1 MAEYNF
7 NNILAELR
15 KGADI
20 DDVMKSFTTQVNA
33 ALEQRKNDKQYLDKQ
48 YEVLAADWNNTV
60 RVYVSAN
67 GLPRGIQKQ
76 EQLFVD
82 SETIAYLF
90 ETFMGIVLAFAQIA
104 EIAKATPKPGPTT
117 KWNVNQTPPA
127 SSNTNIEW
135 ADIFQQFFKDNDLM

>member
-48 YEVLAADWNNTV
+48 YEALAADWNNTV

-76 EQLFVD
+76 EQLFVNEE
-82 SETIAYLF
+82 SIADLF
-90 ETFMGIVLAFAQIA
+90 ETFMGIGQAVAQVCDIIT
-104 EIAKATPKPGPTT
+104 ELNKVIPGPTT
-117 KWNVNQTPPA
+117 KLH
-127 SSNTNIEW
+127 IE
-135 ADIFQQFFKDNDLM
+135 